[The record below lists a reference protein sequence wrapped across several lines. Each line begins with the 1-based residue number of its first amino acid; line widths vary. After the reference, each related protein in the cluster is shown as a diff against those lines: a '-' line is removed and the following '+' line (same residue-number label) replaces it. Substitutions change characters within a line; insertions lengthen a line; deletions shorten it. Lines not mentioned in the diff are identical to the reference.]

1 MKIIAVGNSFYGDDG
16 VGAAV
21 LDRIRQY
28 DVFPDAELIDVH
40 TDALALLDHM
50 ARGEKNVVVDA
61 AQMGL
66 EPGTAVGFRPSEVRL
81 KIKSDH
87 LSMHGFGLAEAF
99 DLAAQ
104 LDRMPADV
112 LKRRS
117 SQMAE
122 KTILV
127 IDDDIDLVE
136 IIRVTL
142 ENQGFKVIDA
152 QTGERGLAMAKEQN
166 PDLILLD
173 VMMGKV
179 DEGSTRPETRIFS
192 R

>member
-1 MKIIAVGNSFYGDDG
+1 
-16 VGAAV
+16 
-21 LDRIRQY
+21 
-28 DVFPDAELIDVH
+28 
-40 TDALALLDHM
+40 
-50 ARGEKNVVVDA
+50 
-61 AQMGL
+61 
-66 EPGTAVGFRPSEVRL
+66 
-81 KIKSDH
+81 
-87 LSMHGFGLAEAF
+87 
-99 DLAAQ
+99 
-104 LDRMPADV
+104 
-112 LKRRS
+112 
-117 SQMAE
+117 MAE

-179 DEGSTRPETRIFS
+179 DEGFQVAYQLRSDELTADVPILMLSAVTDQTGFDFDPAKDKDFLPVDEFLEKPISPRNLVDMIRKHLPTS
-192 R
+192 V